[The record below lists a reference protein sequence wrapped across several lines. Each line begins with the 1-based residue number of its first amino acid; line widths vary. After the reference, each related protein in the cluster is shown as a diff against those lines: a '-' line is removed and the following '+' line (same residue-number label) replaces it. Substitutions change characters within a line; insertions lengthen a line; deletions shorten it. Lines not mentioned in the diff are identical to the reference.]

1 MKSGLV
7 RRMRVEL
14 TRACAHYPLK
24 VACLPFHHLRVV
36 TCKSISNVPKTGL
49 EPAHLTAHAPETC
62 ASTNSATWAL
72 NQNWYSCLNTN
83 YWLLVERKTGFE
95 PATPTL
101 ARSCSTTELFPQV
114 LAKINVFFKSGK
126 NRNKNRWKIFIF
138 DFNKALKNQWI
149 DFLETWRRSCSSF
162 LFLR

>member
-1 MKSGLV
+1 MKSGFV

-138 DFNKALKNQWI
+138 DFNKALKTQWI

>member
-49 EPAHLTAHAPETC
+49 EPEHLTAHAPETC

-101 ARSCSTTELFPQV
+101 ARSCSTTELFPH
-114 LAKINVFFKSGK
+114 FFKRTLHIVPDCECKDRYNFLYCKRYSLFFCH
-126 NRNKNRWKIFIF
+126 KI
-138 DFNKALKNQWI
+138 
-149 DFLETWRRSCSSF
+149 
-162 LFLR
+162 